1 MAACIASTYWK
12 TTIMTISRLIVAAV
26 LGITSA
32 GSVAMASEPTLKEIM
47 QGLHDNQSELTGG
60 LLSGDADRVSLAATG
75 IAEHPAIAERERL
88 IIVATLGPEMPAFG
102 QYDQRVHSL
111 SLSISDAAKQG
122 DLARAER
129 EAQEM
134 LSACFACH
142 TAYKDRVSEALTAAA
157 KNSDGAR

>member
-1 MAACIASTYWK
+1 
-12 TTIMTISRLIVAAV
+12 MTISRLIVAAV
-26 LGITSA
+26 LVITGA
-32 GSVAMASEPTLKEIM
+32 GSVAMASEPSLKEIM

-60 LLSGDADRVSLAATG
+60 LLSGEADRVSLAATG
-75 IAEHPAIAERERL
+75 IAEHPAIAEREKL
-88 IIVATLGPEMPAFG
+88 IIVAALGPEMPAFG

-111 SLSISDAAKQG
+111 SLSIKEAAEQG

-142 TAYKDRVSEALTAAA
+142 KAYKDRVSKALSAAT
-157 KNSDGAR
+157 KNSD